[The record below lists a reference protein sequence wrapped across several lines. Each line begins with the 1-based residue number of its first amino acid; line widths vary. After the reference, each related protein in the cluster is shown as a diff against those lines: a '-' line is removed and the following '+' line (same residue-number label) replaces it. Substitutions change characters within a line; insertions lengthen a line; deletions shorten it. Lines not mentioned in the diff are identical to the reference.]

1 MNIKNNMVPILA
13 ITCVYMVIFLLF
25 KMIMFVLLVE
35 ILKTSKFIKVS
46 SKCIYVAII
55 GKYNIKQYDEPMATI
70 IVWSY
75 VSTSASMIL
84 KSSGVRDGDRENGAC
99 NVKQISLPLRMLEMS
114 KL

>member
-1 MNIKNNMVPILA
+1 
-13 ITCVYMVIFLLF
+13 
-25 KMIMFVLLVE
+25 
-35 ILKTSKFIKVS
+35 
-46 SKCIYVAII
+46 
-55 GKYNIKQYDEPMATI
+55 MATI

-114 KL
+114 KLWIRTIFSSDYPFVLFVA